1 MTSCAIAV
9 VLATERAKKATV
21 RKIVRI
27 CIVFPQIADCRL
39 FHSDIPLLGHSL
51 SMLLGDAYSWWPY
64 RRMFLSR
71 GNQTVCKPL
80 SRAMEFRDLK
90 ADEQRKEKKEK
101 FATHAERRARSL
113 FAITDPQPVSEVSRF
128 WRTAAQAATIGM
140 FLILLVV
147 ALSLGRPILLPVVSA
162 FVVSMMLGPLSA
174 WAERYRVPPLVS
186 ALALWLLVIAVFY
199 GVIVLLAGPAL
210 DWIGKAPDIGRN
222 IQEKLH
228 ILDRPLAALQDL
240 RDALRPSDKK
250 GSLGVDIMSFVQPAV
265 LIVTPAIGQMLTFFG
280 TLFFMLLGRS
290 RLRRVLVA
298 FFDERDARLRTLKI
312 MNDIEQNLTGYLSI
326 VVIINVAIGLCG
338 GFAAWVTG
346 LPDPVAWAVLGFI
359 LNFIPYIG
367 ALIMEAALFMVGLV
381 AFPTLSHALIAPL
394 LFLALAT
401 LEGHFITPSIIGH
414 RLTLNPL
421 TVFLSLVFWTWLWG
435 PVGAF
440 LAVPLLIVGLVVIDH
455 LFPDD
460 EPELPA

>member
-1 MTSCAIAV
+1 
-9 VLATERAKKATV
+9 
-21 RKIVRI
+21 
-27 CIVFPQIADCRL
+27 
-39 FHSDIPLLGHSL
+39 
-51 SMLLGDAYSWWPY
+51 
-64 RRMFLSR
+64 
-71 GNQTVCKPL
+71 
-80 SRAMEFRDLK
+80 MEFRDLK
-90 ADEQRKEKKEK
+90 ADERHKKEK
-101 FATHAERRARSL
+101 ASASNAERRARSP

-147 ALSLGRPILLPVVSA
+147 ALSLGRPILLPVASA

-174 WAERYRVPPLVS
+174 RAERYRVPSLVS

-228 ILDRPLAALQDL
+228 ILDRPIAALQDL
-240 RDALRPSDKK
+240 RDALLPSDKR

-312 MNDIEQNLTGYLSI
+312 MNDIEHNLTGYLSI
-326 VVIINVAIGLCG
+326 VTIINVAIGFCG

-346 LPDPVAWAVLGFI
+346 LPDPVAWAVLAFI

-367 ALIMEAALFMVGLV
+367 ALIMEAALFVVGLV
-381 AFPTLSHALIAPL
+381 TFPTLTHALIAPL

-401 LEGHFITPSIIGH
+401 LEGHFITPSVMGH

-460 EPELPA
+460 EPELPT